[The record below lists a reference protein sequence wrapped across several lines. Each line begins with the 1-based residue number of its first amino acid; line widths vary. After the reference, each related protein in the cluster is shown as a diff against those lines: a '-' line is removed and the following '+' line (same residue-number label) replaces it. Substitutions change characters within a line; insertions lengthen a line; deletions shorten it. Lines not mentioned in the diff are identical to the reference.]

1 MKYYLLDDNGFYL
14 GVQSDAPFVDK
25 NQTTVPINGNFVKFK
40 FDVENWVEGATAEEL
55 EEIKTANK
63 KTANELLKE
72 TDWYVIRFQ
81 ETGKE
86 IPQEILELR
95 QQIRDNV

>member
-1 MKYYLLDDNGFYL
+1 MYYLLDDNGFYL
-14 GVQSDAPFVDK
+14 GVQSEMPFEGK
-25 NQTTVPINGNFVKFK
+25 NQTNVAINGNFVKFK
-40 FDVENWVEGATAEEL
+40 FDGENWVEGATAEEL
-55 EEIKTANK
+55 AELQKAK
-63 KTANELLKE
+63 KQLANELLKE

-95 QQIRDNV
+95 RQIRDNA